1 MLGDDHDAVDGKLA
15 RAEGECLADGWE
27 ALQAVALDPLP
38 AEIGLFFFSI
48 PLRKLRDVNRRH
60 VEPRLL
66 PAPLPGIAAA
76 EPVEDVL
83 GVGVLEDHRAEDG
96 DLFSSARGDGV
107 RRHERA
113 RSGDGGHEPRRTG
126 SEEITAGDS
135 RRQQLTHAAPR
146 GVRL

>member
-15 RAEGECLADGWE
+15 RAEGERFADSGE
-27 ALQAVALDPLP
+27 IAEAVAGDPLP
-38 AEIGLFFFSI
+38 AEIGFFFFSI

-76 EPVEDVL
+76 EAVEDVL
-83 GVGVLEDHRAEDG
+83 RVGMLEDHRAEEG
-96 DLFSSARGDGV
+96 DFLAGAGGDGA
-107 RRHERA
+107 RRHDWAGGGNASHEA
-113 RSGDGGHEPRRTG
+113 GRSG
-126 SEEITAGDS
+126 SEEITAGNS

-146 GVRL
+146 GVGL